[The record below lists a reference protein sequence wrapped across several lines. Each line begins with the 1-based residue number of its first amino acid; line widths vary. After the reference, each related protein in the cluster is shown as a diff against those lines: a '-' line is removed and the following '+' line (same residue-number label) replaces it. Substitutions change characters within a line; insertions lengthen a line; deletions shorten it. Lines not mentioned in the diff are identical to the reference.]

1 MSLARQTGHESKL
14 SRRLIFGF
22 PQQGLGVFRGSF
34 ATPHRLANR
43 LGRTLTLQSSRDH
56 VLVHVIHVVGHDE
69 VLRRGSA
76 AHEGRVQ
83 VEGQGQR
90 RQAGVV
96 DDGEAREDL
105 DLLPAVQP
113 LPQRRRHLAQS
124 LPEGTEE
131 VRGFV
136 LGLT

>member
-1 MSLARQTGHESKL
+1 MSLARLERIADRSKF
-14 SRRLIFGF
+14 SRGLIFGF

-76 AHEGRVQ
+76 PHEGWVE

-96 DDGEAREDL
+96 DDGEAGEDL

-113 LPQRRRHLAQS
+113 LPQGRRHLAQRLS
-124 LPEGTEE
+124 GSQKKC
-131 VRGFV
+131 VRAC
-136 LGLT
+136 